1 MKRSGASVALLLW
14 CTLLHGTA
22 GAAYAE
28 IIDRIMAVVVGRVI
42 LLSDVRAFRQLMSD
56 LDVEASD
63 SASLT
68 ALIDR
73 ELILVEVDRYA
84 LGVPNAAA
92 VDAFVS
98 EARAR
103 IGPAAFDEVLRVSGW
118 TSFHVRRVVE
128 DSLRIERY
136 LEERFTAAA
145 APTDEEA
152 LRYYG
157 ERTSE
162 FLIDGAVQ
170 PFESVRETIQA
181 RLAAER
187 RLELI
192 SDWVEEL
199 QQRADV
205 TRLDGVPR

>member
-1 MKRSGASVALLLW
+1 MKHSGASVALLLW
-14 CTLLHGTA
+14 CTLLSGTA
-22 GAAYAE
+22 STASAE
-28 IIDRIMAVVVGRVI
+28 VIDRLMAVVAGRVI
-42 LLSDVRAFRQLMSD
+42 LLSDVRAFRELMPD
-56 LDVEASD
+56 LDMDASD

-73 ELILVEVDRYA
+73 ELMLVEVDRYV
-84 LGVPNAAA
+84 LGAPNAAA

-98 EARAR
+98 DARTR
-103 IGPAAFDEVLRVSGW
+103 LRPAAFDDMLRASGW
-118 TSFHVRRVVE
+118 TPLHVRRVVE
-128 DSLRIERY
+128 DNMRIERY

-157 ERTSE
+157 ERSSE
-162 FLIDGAVQ
+162 FARDGAVQ
-170 PFESVRETIQA
+170 SFESVRETIRA

-205 TRLDGVPR
+205 MRLDGAPR